1 MDVGE
6 VPVYC
11 HMTLPAC
18 GEGQWTSVMKIDGAK
33 DTFIYDSPLWNNME
47 SINILGGST
56 GFDYQQTKLPNFWN
70 TPLTQIC
77 LGMKVKDEDRFITIN
92 LTASSLH
99 SIFSTE
105 Q

>member
-1 MDVGE
+1 
-6 VPVYC
+6 
-11 HMTLPAC
+11 
-18 GEGQWTSVMKIDGAK
+18 
-33 DTFIYDSPLWNNME
+33 ME

-99 SIFSTE
+99 SIFFTDQSTSTSTNITGSKCLE
-105 Q
+105 KGSGSSGFTAAFVQQRGF

>member
-1 MDVGE
+1 MYPLSKDVGE

-18 GEGQWTSVMKIDGAK
+18 GEGQWTMVVVVQ
-33 DTFIYDSPLWNNME
+33 
-47 SINILGGST
+47 ST

-77 LGMKVKDEDRFITIN
+77 FGMKVKDEDRFITIN

>member
-1 MDVGE
+1 M
-6 VPVYC
+6 
-11 HMTLPAC
+11 LN
-18 GEGQWTSVMKIDGAK
+18 KIEPLFLFFFVK

-47 SINILGGST
+47 SIDIPGGST